1 MEYSLVIPCFNE
13 EGTLKLI
20 LENTKEPFLNNNID
34 LILVNNGSTDNTKNL
49 LENLINYYP
58 HARFVNLENNIGYGG
73 GILHGLSF
81 CKGDIIGWTH
91 ADLQTDPLDCIRAFK
106 NFSNENYKKI
116 FVKGKRINRPLFDQ
130 FFTFGMSIFESI
142 LLKKIIYDIN
152 AQPTLFS
159 KTFYES
165 WVNPPQDFSLDLYAY
180 YLALKKGFKIKRI
193 KVSFYKRISGISK
206 WNTNF
211 ISKLKFIFRTIKFS
225 LRLKYEK
232 RSS

>member
-1 MEYSLVIPCFNE
+1 MDFSLVIPCFNE
-13 EGTLKLI
+13 EGTLELI
-20 LENTKEPFLNNNID
+20 LENTKEPFLKNNIE

-49 LENLINYYP
+49 LEKLINYYP

-73 GILHGLSF
+73 GILHGLSS

-211 ISKLKFIFRTIKFS
+211 LSKLKFIFRTIKFS

-232 RSS
+232 RFS